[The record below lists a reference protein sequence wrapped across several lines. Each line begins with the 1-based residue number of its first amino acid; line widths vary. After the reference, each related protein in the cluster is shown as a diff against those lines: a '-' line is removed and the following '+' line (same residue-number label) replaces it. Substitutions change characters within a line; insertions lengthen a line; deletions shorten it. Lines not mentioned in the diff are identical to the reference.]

1 VPGRLRRA
9 RSKTGAALERAVS
22 WVVWRPGQY
31 VFPLGLALYVN
42 RRWLD
47 DGPGATPDLP
57 NKPWMPDEQRALL
70 ARSEQ
75 RLQSIESKGPGLA
88 TVCAVV
94 VAAVA
99 VAISLTWKDATTLA
113 RVILVASGT
122 YALLSLYA
130 PIRLVGPVRRSTI
143 TSAHLAD
150 AGAQSHGEEALGRL
164 YAEAA
169 DANDHETLRLSNP
182 QAASRNDLAVATV
195 LFAAW
200 GLLAITG
207 CAR

>member
-1 VPGRLRRA
+1 MRPRLRRTQA
-9 RSKTGAALERAVS
+9 STIMTLKRAATWL
-22 WVVWRPGQY
+22 VWRPGQY
-31 VFPLGLALYVN
+31 VFPLALALYVN
-42 RRWLD
+42 RTRL
-47 DGPGATPDLP
+47 GGEPGASSRLP
-57 NKPWMPDEQRALL
+57 QKPWMPDEQRALL

-75 RLQSIESKGPGLA
+75 RLQSIEGKGPGLA

-99 VAISLTWKDATTLA
+99 VAISLTWSDATPLA
-113 RVILVASGT
+113 RVILLASGG

-130 PIRLVGPVRRSTI
+130 PIRLVGPVRRSTV
-143 TSAHLAD
+143 TSEHLAE
-150 AGAQSHGEEALGRL
+150 AGGRSDGEQMLGAL

-169 DANDHETLRLSNP
+169 AANDHETLRLSNL

-195 LFAAW
+195 LFAVW
-200 GLLAITG
+200 GFLAIVG

>member
-1 VPGRLRRA
+1 MRA
-9 RSKTGAALERAVS
+9 RLQRARHRTAAIMKRAAM
-22 WVVWRPGQY
+22 WLVWRPGQY
-31 VFPLGLALYVN
+31 LFPLGLALYVN
-42 RRWLD
+42 RKRLGD
-47 DGPGATPDLP
+47 RPSASADLP
-57 NKPWMPDEQRALL
+57 NTPWMPEEQRALL

-75 RLQSIESKGPGLA
+75 RLQSIEGKAPGLA

-99 VAISLTWKDATTLA
+99 VAISLTWKDASPLA
-113 RVILVASGT
+113 RVILVAAAI

-143 TSAHLAD
+143 TSEHLAD
-150 AGAQSHGEEALGRL
+150 AGAQIDGEETLGRL

-169 DANDHETLRLSNP
+169 AANDHETLRLSNL

-195 LFAAW
+195 MFVVW
-200 GLLAITG
+200 GVLAIAG
-207 CAR
+207 CDR